1 MLDARN
7 LFFVDILGPPPGTD
21 VLHGGPSLIQAVR
34 GVTVAEAVWKPSPD
48 AHSVW
53 GLVLHSSYWKYIVR
67 NYFEQEEA
75 DKFERS
81 GEDWFDLPKNP
92 DEEDWIKDQ
101 SLWRDEHRKLREAV
115 AKLPPKR
122 WDLIPQ
128 GGKKHSYAQLVVA
141 IVSHDAYHTGQ
152 IRSLLQLVKTK
163 KIKARPSVKRVTV
176 VKM

>member
-34 GVTVAEAVWKPSPD
+34 GVTVAEAIWKPSTD
-48 AHSVW
+48 AHNIW
-53 GLVLHSSYWKYIVR
+53 ELMLHSSYWKYNVR
-67 NYFEQEEA
+67 SYFEQEEA
-75 DKFERS
+75 GEFERA
-81 GEDWFDLPKNP
+81 GEDWIALPKSP
-92 DEEDWIKDQ
+92 DDEAWAKDQ
-101 SLWRDEHRKLREAV
+101 SLWRDEHRRLREAV

-152 IRSLLQLVKTK
+152 IQSLLQLVRTK
-163 KIKARPSVKRVTV
+163 KIKARPSAKRTAV